1 MTSRRIE
8 NFGKLNFNRVVSFSW
23 NKKKYF
29 GYEGDSLA
37 SALLANNIKIVG
49 RSFKYHRP
57 RGIMSCGVE
66 ESGALV
72 TIGEDEKRD
81 PNVRATTQELYEG
94 LVASGQNAFPSVN
107 FDLAAING
115 LLLSPFFAA
124 GFYYKTFIGIPPF
137 EWGKGTK
144 AWMYYE
150 KLIRKAAGMGVASK
164 LPDPDKYEHAN
175 DFCDV
180 MIIGSGPAGIAA
192 AQEAADK
199 KLDVI
204 LVEQDSVIGGD
215 KLSDENFD
223 SENLK
228 LSLITSGVRIMTRT
242 TAFGLYDNCVA
253 GLLEKVTDHMHTKF
267 EYLPRQ
273 RFWTIRSKHIILS
286 TGAFERHIA
295 FNNNDLP
302 GVMNVNAA
310 KHYLNRYGVI
320 SGKDITLS
328 TNNDS
333 VYGTALKLSK
343 AGSKVTVIDSRTS
356 IENETVEELNKNNIE
371 LILGKVPY
379 NINGRTIVNNI
390 ELQNSKIEYSNHNHL
405 IKSDSVLLSGGW
417 SPVVHLLS
425 HRGIKPIWDDK
436 NLCFIPDKINE
447 PITVVGSACGIW
459 KTSDCVASGVAAG
472 LDAAKSLGLK
482 TTDYFFPKSGGWK
495 NPIEPLYEVKYKK
508 SRSKSFVDYQHDV
521 TCDDVRLAH
530 QEGFISVEHLKRYTT
545 LGMANDQ
552 GKMGNIIGLALM
564 AELLNKKIPEVGT
577 TVFRPP
583 YTPIAIGALAGRNT
597 GKHFRALRLTP
608 MHQWNLDNGAKMI
621 EAGLY
626 QRPWYYPMKGET
638 LSDSYIREA
647 TMVRKTVGICDVT
660 SLGKISIQGPDATEF
675 LNRVYS
681 NAFAKLPIGKARYGI
696 MLRDDGIVMD
706 DGTSWRLS
714 ENDYFMTTSTAQAA
728 KVMSWLEELLQT
740 RWCDLKVHVAS
751 VSEQWAAAAVAGPE
765 SRRTLIDCLEK
776 PEIISNENLPFMG
789 IISTNLKN
797 GIPCRIARISFSGEM
812 AYEVYTVSDYAPSM
826 MDVLWH
832 SAKKFNG
839 CLYGLEA
846 LGALRIEKGH
856 VTGAELDGRVTA
868 ADAGLGKMTSDK
880 KSYIGSAMQKR
891 GVLSD
896 TKRETL
902 VGLFPKNKNEKFD
915 AGTIL
920 CEVGKVKG
928 FGIGRITAV
937 TYSPALGHWIGLG
950 FVKGGINHWK
960 NKDIIGSD
968 PVRNN
973 EVIIEVVSPHMYDP
987 EGKKM
992 HG

>member
-1 MTSRRIE
+1 MSSNRID
-8 NFGKLNFNRVVSFSW
+8 NFGKINRNRVISFSW
-23 NKKKYF
+23 NQKKYF

-37 SALLANNIKIVG
+37 SAMLANNIKVVG

-66 ESGALV
+66 ESGALL
-72 TIGEDEKRD
+72 TIGEGDKRD

-107 FDLAAING
+107 FDLASVSD
-115 LLLSPFFAA
+115 LLSPFLSA
-124 GFYYKTFIGIPPF
+124 GFYYKTFMGIPPF

-144 AWMYYE
+144 IWMLYE
-150 KLIRKAAGMGVASK
+150 KLIRRAAGMGEASR

-180 MIIGSGPAGIAA
+180 MVIGSGPAGIAA

-204 LVEQDSVIGGD
+204 LVEQDSIIGGD
-215 KLSDENFD
+215 KLSDLNFD
-223 SENLK
+223 NDHLR
-228 LSLITSGVRIMTRT
+228 LSLINSGVRIMNRT
-242 TAFGLYDNCVA
+242 TAFGLYDNCVV
-253 GLLEKVTDHMHTKF
+253 GLLERVTDHMHTKF
-267 EYLPRQ
+267 KYLPRQ

-302 GVMNVNAA
+302 GVMNANSA
-310 KHYLNRYGVI
+310 KHYLNRYGVL
-320 SGKDITLS
+320 SGKEITLT

-333 VYGTALKLSK
+333 VYSTAFQLSN
-343 AGSKVTVIDSRTS
+343 AGSKVTIIDSRLS
-356 IENETVEELNKNNIE
+356 IESEISEKLKKNNIE
-371 LILGKVPY
+371 HILGMVPY
-379 NINGRTIVNNI
+379 NINGKKSVQNI
-390 ELQNSKIEYSNHNHL
+390 ELKNLSIKKSSKSHQIT
-405 IKSDSVLLSGGW
+405 SDLVLLSGGW

-425 HRGIKPIWDDK
+425 HRGVRPKWNEE
-436 NLCFIPDKINE
+436 NLCFVPGEIKE
-447 PITVVGSACGIW
+447 PITVAGSASGIW
-459 KTSDCVASGVAAG
+459 KTSECVASGVAAG
-472 LDAAKSLGLK
+472 LNAAKSLGLK
-482 TTDYFFPKSGGWK
+482 TTEYFFPKAGGWK
-495 NPIEPLYEVKYKK
+495 NPIQPLYEVKHEKN
-508 SRSKSFVDYQHDV
+508 SKSFVDYQHDV

-530 QEGFISVEHLKRYTT
+530 REGFISVEHLKRYTT

-552 GKMGNIIGLALM
+552 GKMGNIIGLAIM

-583 YTPIAIGALAGRNT
+583 YTPIAIGALAGRNV
-597 GKHFRALRLTP
+597 GKHFRALRVTP
-608 MHQWNLDNGAKMI
+608 MHKWNLDNGAKMI
-621 EAGLY
+621 ETGLY
-626 QRPWYYPMKGET
+626 QRPWYYPFDGET

-647 TMVRKTVGICDVT
+647 RTVRKTVGICDVT
-660 SLGKISIQGPDATEF
+660 SLGKISIQGPDAAEF
-675 LNRVYS
+675 LNRIYA
-681 NAFAKLPIGKARYGI
+681 NAFAKLSIGKARYGI

-706 DGTSWRLS
+706 DGTCWRLS

-740 RWCDLKVHVAS
+740 RWEGLKVHVAS
-751 VSEQWAAAAVAGPE
+751 VSEQWAGAAVAGPE
-765 SRRTLIDCLEK
+765 SRKTLINCLDD
-776 PEIISNENLPFMG
+776 PQAISNENLPFMG
-789 IISTNLKN
+789 IVSTNLKN
-797 GIPCRIARISFSGEM
+797 GIRCRIARISFSGEM
-812 AYEVYTVSDYAPSM
+812 AYEVYTASDHAPIM
-826 MDVLWH
+826 MDILWH
-832 SAKKFNG
+832 SAKIFKG

-868 ADAGLGKMTSDK
+868 DDAGLGKMASVK
-880 KSYIGSAMQKR
+880 KSYIGSAMRKR
-891 GVLSD
+891 GVLSESD
-896 TKRETL
+896 RETL

-920 CEVGKVKG
+920 CEIGKVNG

-937 TYSPALGHWIGLG
+937 THSPALGHWIGLG
-950 FVKGGINHWK
+950 FIKGGINNWK
-960 NKDIIGSD
+960 NKEIIGSD

-973 EVIIEVVSPHMYDP
+973 EVRIEVVSPHMYDP
-987 EGKKM
+987 EGAKM
-992 HG
+992 YG